1 MRSALVLLSGLALI
15 LSATGLNYIPQEQLT
30 SQKVSKQTIPTHLV
44 VRNKVYTQFP
54 KVVPQPVVF
63 SKVFPPF
70 LGTSFVGFKEA
81 LAFKES
87 RGNYF
92 SVNSLGY
99 LGRYQFGESTLN
111 TVGVYN
117 PDFFLRNPQLQEVVF
132 YTNLSRNKWI
142 LRRDIQRFAGSNIN
156 GIEITESGI
165 LAAAH
170 LAGPGNVK
178 RYLRSIGQSDVE
190 DAYGTRL
197 SEYLSK
203 FSGYDVSVIPARKNP
218 RI

>member
-1 MRSALVLLSGLALI
+1 MRSALLLFSGLALI
-15 LSATGLNYIPQEQLT
+15 VTTYDLKRGPQQTSTDFDHSLQIIPPHLLVRNNSYTQYPLTMPATLPIPQ
-30 SQKVSKQTIPTHLV
+30 V
-44 VRNKVYTQFP
+44 V
-54 KVVPQPVVF
+54 
-63 SKVFPPF
+63 PPF

-117 PDFFLRNPQLQEVVF
+117 PNHFLENPQLQETVF

-142 LRRDIQRFAGSNIN
+142 LRRDIERFTGARIN
-156 GIEITESGI
+156 GVEITESGI

-178 RYLRSIGQSDVE
+178 RYLRSVGQRDVK

-197 SEYLSK
+197 SDYLRK
-203 FSGYDVSVIPARKNP
+203 FSGYDVSVIPARRNP
-218 RI
+218 KI